1 MSHETGKGEGPVK
14 NHGCRSKQ
22 ASLPSALE
30 LSACGNA
37 HMRKGGLRIA
47 KPADFLSAVQS
58 LDFFENIPSFDGT
71 THLTRAMQ
79 T

>member
-1 MSHETGKGEGPVK
+1 
-14 NHGCRSKQ
+14 
-22 ASLPSALE
+22 
-30 LSACGNA
+30 
-37 HMRKGGLRIA
+37 MRKGGLRIA

-71 THLTRAMQ
+71 TDLTRAMQ